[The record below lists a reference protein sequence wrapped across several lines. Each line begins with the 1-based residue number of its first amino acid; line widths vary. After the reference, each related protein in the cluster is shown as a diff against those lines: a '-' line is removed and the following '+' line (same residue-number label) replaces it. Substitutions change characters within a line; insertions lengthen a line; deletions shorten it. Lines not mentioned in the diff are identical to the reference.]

1 MARKTVNSIKVEL
14 RKNRDK
20 GGAWLCSLVTTDED
34 SNQLIALTSAWT
46 NASAAKRW
54 VKSKVQELTPRKSIK
69 LLGSVPD
76 EKEKMTYFFGAM
88 SYKVDA

>member
-14 RKNRDK
+14 RKNREK
-20 GGAWLCSLVTTDED
+20 GGAWLCQLRTANETGDTLVDLTT
-34 SNQLIALTSAWT
+34 AWS

-54 VKSKVQELTPRKSIK
+54 VKSQVQELTPRKSIK

-76 EKEKMTYFFGAM
+76 EKEKMTYFFGSM
-88 SYKVDA
+88 TYKVDA

>member
-14 RKNRDK
+14 RKNREK
-20 GGAWLCSLVTTDED
+20 GGAWLCQLRTTNETGDTLVDLTT
-34 SNQLIALTSAWT
+34 AWS

-54 VKSKVQELTPRKSIK
+54 VKSQVQELTPRKSIK

-76 EKEKMTYFFGAM
+76 EKEKMTYFFGSM
-88 SYKVDA
+88 TYKVDA

>member
-1 MARKTVNSIKVEL
+1 MARKTTNSIKVEL
-14 RKNRDK
+14 RKNREK
-20 GGAWLCSLVTTDED
+20 GGAWLCTLRTSDEVGDILVDLTT
-34 SNQLIALTSAWT
+34 AWA

-54 VKSKVQELTPRKSIK
+54 IKSEVQRLTPRKSIK

-76 EKEKMTYFFGAM
+76 EKEKPTYFYGNM